1 MGFVPGGLGSGGL
14 LPSMVTPAVLI
25 SAAGTL
31 VFSTVTRLARIVD
44 RARVLAEQLEAIDAQ
59 PEAPLADE
67 RRREIERQLAVRA
80 RRSHLVQ
87 KAVTSFYVALGFF
100 VGTTVAVGVASLLP
114 ALGWLPGTLGIAGT
128 LVLFLGC
135 VQLIRETRLALDA
148 VDSEMAF
155 TLELGDRRRRVLGAG
170 TGAGA
175 GAGTGAKPP
184 REV

>member
-1 MGFVPGGLGSGGL
+1 MSFPPVGLGSGGL

-44 RARVLAEQLEAIDAQ
+44 RARVLAAELERIDAD
-59 PEAPLADE
+59 PEAALADE
-67 RRREIERQLAVRA
+67 RRREIERQLAMRA

-87 KAVTSFYVALGFF
+87 KAVTSFYVALGCF
-100 VGTTVAVGVASLLP
+100 VGTTVAIGLP
-114 ALGWLPGTLGIAGT
+114 SFVPGLDWLPGTLGIAGT
-128 LVLFLGC
+128 LVLFAGC

-155 TLELGDRRRRVLGAG
+155 TLELGHRRRLALRSDEKKTPGA
-170 TGAGA
+170 
-175 GAGTGAKPP
+175 
-184 REV
+184 

>member
-1 MGFVPGGLGSGGL
+1 MAFLPTGLGSSGL

-44 RARVLAEQLEAIDAQ
+44 RARVLAEQLEAIDAR
-59 PEAPLADE
+59 PGAPLADE

-100 VGTTVAVGVASLLP
+100 VGTTVAIGVASFVP
-114 ALGWLPGTLGIAGT
+114 ALDWLPGALGIAGT
-128 LVLFLGC
+128 LVLFAGC
-135 VQLIRETRLALDA
+135 VQLIRETRLALAA
-148 VDSEMAF
+148 VESEMAF
-155 TLELGDRRRRVLGAG
+155 TLRLGDQRRRALESSTA
-170 TGAGA
+170 T
-175 GAGTGAKPP
+175 
-184 REV
+184 REPG